1 VLRTLIVGLGHA
13 GLDLH
18 WKVLRRLRESAGDR
32 ELFASGPVYGLD
44 LRKHAARQPGD
55 DLTPVR
61 SLAEAA
67 RLLDPAETVVHLC
80 TPPVARL
87 DLLHS
92 LADLGF
98 RRILVEKPLTTD
110 LASAEAIAELG
121 RSAGLDLTVVAHWL
135 DSALTAQCTELIRS
149 GRLGELRAISFVQ
162 RKPRLSRTI
171 MSHGHPTAFD
181 AELPHSVAVSLRLAG
196 DARLLDASWTDM
208 QVGDQLLP
216 RMGTARLVAR
226 HENGAHTEIF
236 SDLTSPVRERRVTF
250 ELSGG
255 RVVGHYPS
263 SKDDDY
269 AHLRLVVDGREL
281 RSVFRDDS
289 MANFLRRVYRQYAEG
304 RDGSAEFALNMRV
317 TALLSEAKSWCL
329 AREARVG
336 EQADGVSGPRLA
348 HGTKG
353 AKGANGAQGLA
364 RLLPLNDR
372 GGGMERI
379 G

>member
-1 VLRTLIVGLGHA
+1 MLRTLIVGLGHA

-32 ELFASGPVYGLD
+32 DLFASGPAYGFD
-44 LRKHAARQPGD
+44 LREHAAPPPGGE
-55 DLTPVR
+55 LTLVR

-92 LADLGF
+92 LAELGF
-98 RRILVEKPLTTD
+98 RRILVEKPLATD
-110 LASAEAIAELG
+110 LAAAEAIADLR

-149 GRLGELRAISFVQ
+149 GRLGELRAISFIQ

-171 MSHGHPTAFD
+171 MTHGHPTAFD
-181 AELPHSVAVSLRLAG
+181 AELPHSVGVALRLGG
-196 DARLLDASWTDM
+196 DARLLDAAWSDM
-208 QVGDQLLP
+208 QVGDQLVP

-226 HENGAHTEIF
+226 HDSGVHTEIF

-250 ELSGG
+250 ELTGG
-255 RVVGHYPS
+255 RVVGHYPGS
-263 SKDDDY
+263 QDDDF
-269 AHLRLVVDGREL
+269 AHLRLLVDRREL

-289 MANFLRRVYRQYAEG
+289 LASFLRRVYRQYAEG
-304 RDGSAEFALNMRV
+304 GDGTEEFLLNMRV
-317 TALLSEAKSWCL
+317 TTLLSEAKNWCL
-329 AREARVG
+329 ARETAHAAAPAGALGLRAAANRTSAV
-336 EQADGVSGPRLA
+336 ADLA
-348 HGTKG
+348 TL
-353 AKGANGAQGLA
+353 NG
-364 RLLPLNDR
+364 RS
-372 GGGMERI
+372 GGMERV
-379 G
+379 

>member
-18 WKVLRRLRESAGDR
+18 WPVLRRLRESAGDR
-32 ELFASGPVYGLD
+32 DLFASGPVYGFD
-44 LRKHAARQPGD
+44 LREHTAPPPGE
-55 DLTPVR
+55 DLVPVR

-98 RRILVEKPLTTD
+98 RRILVEKPLATD
-110 LASAEAIAELG
+110 VTSAESIADLR

-135 DSALTAQCTELIRS
+135 DSALTARCAELVRS

-171 MSHGHPTAFD
+171 MTHGHPTAFD
-181 AELPHSVAVSLRLAG
+181 AEVPHSLGVALRLAG

-208 QVGDQLLP
+208 QAGDQLVP

-226 HENGAHTEIF
+226 HSDGAHTEIF

-263 SKDDDY
+263 SQDDDH
-269 AHLRLVVDGREL
+269 AHLRLVVDRREL
-281 RSVFRDDS
+281 RSIFRDDS
-289 MANFLRRVYRQYAEG
+289 LANFLRRVYRRYVEG
-304 RDGSAEFALNMRV
+304 RDGSEEFALNMRV
-317 TALLSEAKSWCL
+317 ATLLGEAKNWCL
-329 AREARVG
+329 AREAG
-336 EQADGVSGPRLA
+336 DADQADGVLVPRLDGGPDA
-348 HGTKG
+348 V
-353 AKGANGAQGLA
+353 ADLA
-364 RLLPLNDR
+364 PLNGHSR
-372 GGGMERI
+372 GMERV
-379 G
+379 